1 MMNIQSGPSW
11 YTPSEDSLLQG
22 GDVKKV
28 EAWLARLRAFIVDQ
42 RKPLSV
48 QRVYDMTLVRVYPDS
63 QPYTLFEDNKA
74 TWIQQSE
81 ALTAQLQINGILQ
94 VDAQGQ
100 PNLVPAS
107 WEEKLLHFYS
117 LVKTNLSTALKVT
130 PMEAQA
136 LYLAF
141 DVYDL
146 QGMLYPT
153 PRIMMERF
161 IKVYK
166 TYDTRPGTP
175 HYRDALTKAGLLLD
189 TMSPSLR
196 ETYG

>member
-1 MMNIQSGPSW
+1 
-11 YTPSEDSLLQG
+11 
-22 GDVKKV
+22 
-28 EAWLARLRAFIVDQ
+28 
-42 RKPLSV
+42 
-48 QRVYDMTLVRVYPDS
+48 MTLVRVYPDS

-117 LVKTNLSTALKVT
+117 LVKTGLSTALKVT